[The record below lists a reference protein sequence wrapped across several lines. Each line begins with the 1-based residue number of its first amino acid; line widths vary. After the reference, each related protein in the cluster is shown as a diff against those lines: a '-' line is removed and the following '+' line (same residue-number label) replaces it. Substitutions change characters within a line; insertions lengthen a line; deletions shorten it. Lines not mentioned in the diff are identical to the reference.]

1 MLKEILLAV
10 IPIGCAGAGKIL
22 SNGKKRRAEIVGEI
36 LAALRVL
43 RLRMLNSMEPLSVLL
58 RKSDSLLFRELG
70 NSLWVG
76 SNLSECWA
84 LQKKLSMK
92 KGGLLDSLTSE
103 DMEILDIL
111 FEKLGKSGREEQGEL
126 FASVIERLEE
136 VQISARKKQTEAAR
150 IYTALGALAGVT
162 IAILII

>member
-1 MLKEILLAV
+1 MLKEIMLAA

-22 SNGKKRRAEIVGEI
+22 SNAKKRRAEVISEI

-76 SNLSECWA
+76 SSLHECWQH
-84 LQKKLSMK
+84 QKKLSLK
-92 KGGLLDSLTSE
+92 KGGLLDSLIRE
-103 DMEILDIL
+103 DIEILDLL
-111 FEKLGKSGREEQGEL
+111 FEKLGKSGRDEQGEL
-126 FASVIERLEE
+126 FQSVIERLEE
-136 VQISARKKQTEAAR
+136 AQHSAKRKHSEAAR
-150 IYTALGALAGVT
+150 MYTALGALAGVM

>member
-1 MLKEILLAV
+1 MLKEIMLAA

-22 SNGKKRRAEIVGEI
+22 SNAKKRRAELIGEI

-76 SNLSECWA
+76 SSLQECWT

-92 KGGLLDSLTSE
+92 KGGLLDSLAGE
-103 DMEILDIL
+103 DTEILDVL
-111 FEKLGKSGREEQGEL
+111 FDKLGRSGRDEQGEL
-126 FASVIERLEE
+126 FASVIERLE
-136 VQISARKKQTEAAR
+136 QAQLSARRKQTEAAR
-150 IYTALGALAGVT
+150 MYTALGALAGVM
-162 IAILII
+162 IAILIV